1 MTKKAK
7 IILMKNR
14 KKKGEEKEEVFVVPM
29 NCSVPRT
36 RRSNLQK
43 DEVNQSW
50 WVHDL
55 TTV

>member
-1 MTKKAK
+1 
-7 IILMKNR
+7 MKNR
-14 KKKGEEKEEVFVVPM
+14 KKKGEEKEEVFVVLL
-29 NCSVPRT
+29 NCGVPRT

-50 WVHDL
+50 WVLDL

>member
-1 MTKKAK
+1 
-7 IILMKNR
+7 MKNR
-14 KKKGEEKEEVFVVPM
+14 KRKGEEKKKEEEVFVVLLD
-29 NCSVPRT
+29 CSVPRT

>member
-1 MTKKAK
+1 
-7 IILMKNR
+7 MKNR